1 MCFDRQTGSTG
12 ILRYELLRESPDPI
26 MKLMAKRQKPHPLTV
41 NGYLLDGKFF
51 DAVTQ
56 VRPGSGGPTLDV
68 DETMLDYAVR
78 IGTTAQIR
86 GIKGH
91 QMEQL
96 MVSLDSI
103 PDKRLALLVTAIF
116 AMRQAERKQFNAEA
130 ARIVSEAMKYLY
142 ETNRDVDSARVL
154 LGLAKWVYEASEG
167 LQLNRP
173 VGSAKEFVNLL
184 TGTRR

>member
-1 MCFDRQTGSTG
+1 
-12 ILRYELLRESPDPI
+12 
-26 MKLMAKRQKPHPLTV
+26 
-41 NGYLLDGKFF
+41 
-51 DAVTQ
+51 
-56 VRPGSGGPTLDV
+56 
-68 DETMLDYAVR
+68 
-78 IGTTAQIR
+78 
-86 GIKGH
+86 
-91 QMEQL
+91 MEQL